1 ELRGRDPFWPGAWL
15 GAHLRGR
22 QLPMKAYVGTVDH
35 LGLRWFFPEDVIPR
49 DLLPHLVRSWLTTRS
64 TTAVWVLVKDEDA
77 EAIRADLGA
86 GPSGPAWDLLLN
98 RAVELLPLVAVTPDL
113 AR

>member
-1 ELRGRDPFWPGAWL
+1 
-15 GAHLRGR
+15 
-22 QLPMKAYVGTVDH
+22 MKAYVGTVDH

-49 DLLPHLVRSWLTTRS
+49 DLLLHYVRGWSTRS

-77 EAIRADLGA
+77 EAIRADLSA
-86 GPSGPAWDLLLN
+86 GNSGHACGLLLN
-98 RAVELLPLVAVTPDL
+98 RAVELLPLVAVTPEL